1 LSATLAG
8 GRVLAFAGIADP
20 QKFFATLA
28 EAGIAVGATR
38 SFPDHH
44 RYTPGEALAL
54 CNEADHKGLALV
66 TTEKDLV
73 RLTGDDRLAHLAAHT
88 HALVVTLA
96 FENEQAFKSLVLD
109 GIAAARAKSE
119 KVHSEKE

>member
-8 GRVLAFAGIADP
+8 ARVLAFAGIADP
-20 QKFFATLA
+20 QKFFVTLA

-44 RYTPGEALAL
+44 RYTPDEARTL
-54 CNEADHKGLALV
+54 CDEADRKGLALV

-73 RLTGDDRLAHLAAHT
+73 RLTGDDQLARLATRA
-88 HALVVTLA
+88 HALAVTLA
-96 FENEQAFKSLVLD
+96 FENEQEFKSLVLER
-109 GIAAARAKSE
+109 IAAARARNDES
-119 KVHSEKE
+119 